1 MIHID
6 FPFHFDDRGRTA
18 LTDDEDHIRDM
29 IEQFLLTNAGE
40 RVNRPD
46 FGSGLLHAVFEPNSE
61 ALVSTLQR
69 TAQAGLQQYLGDLI
83 TVQVLVASTEE
94 ATLRVDVRYILRRTG
109 EERTATI
116 EGLPV

>member
-1 MIHID
+1 MMHID
-6 FPFHFDDRGRTA
+6 FPFRFDPRGRTA
-18 LTDDEDHIRDM
+18 RTDDEDHIRDM
-29 IEQFLLTNAGE
+29 IEQFLFTHAGE

-61 ALVSTLQR
+61 ALVSTVQR

-94 ATLRVDVRYILRRTG
+94 STLRVDVRYIVRRTG
-109 EERTATI
+109 EQRTASVQ
-116 EGLPV
+116 GPVR